1 MAEKNVKKS
10 EKKKTSFFS
19 GVKAEFG
26 KIAWPSRPTLLKQT
40 ALVTFIS
47 IVLGIIISVVDSAAL
62 QLLRLLIG

>member
-1 MAEKNVKKS
+1 MAKEEGKKKKS
-10 EKKKTSFFS
+10 FFT

-26 KIAWPSRPTLLKQT
+26 KISWPSRPTLLKQT

>member
-1 MAEKNVKKS
+1 MAKEDA
-10 EKKKTSFFS
+10 KKKTSFFT
-19 GVKAEFG
+19 GVKSEFN
-26 KIAWPSRPTLLKQT
+26 KIAWPGRPTLLKQT